1 MFFSSFDLSHSRS
14 FFYHYKARYFLTVSL
29 QGNTRCL
36 MNALFSDEK
45 CQLAKITPEDTH
57 KPSIFQ
63 SYIKEILSYLKLSCF
78 ILNLCI
84 AEQLF
89 TRNIPVA
96 YFISSWIRQVITN
109 KTQMVIIA
117 LQGKVEQG
125 WLCMAMQGMAG
136 LASASPDLH
145 TLQFHRRGG

>member
-14 FFYHYKARYFLTVSL
+14 FFYHYKARYFLTVSF

-36 MNALFSDEK
+36 TNALFSDEK
-45 CQLAKITPEDTH
+45 CQLAKIGPEDTH

-63 SYIKEILSYLKLSCF
+63 SYIKEFLSYLKLSCF

-89 TRNIPVA
+89 TRHIPVV
-96 YFISSWIRQVITN
+96 YFICSWIRQVITH
-109 KTQMVIIA
+109 KTQMVSIA

-136 LASASPDLH
+136 LASASPDLR
-145 TLQFHRRGG
+145 TLHFYRRGG